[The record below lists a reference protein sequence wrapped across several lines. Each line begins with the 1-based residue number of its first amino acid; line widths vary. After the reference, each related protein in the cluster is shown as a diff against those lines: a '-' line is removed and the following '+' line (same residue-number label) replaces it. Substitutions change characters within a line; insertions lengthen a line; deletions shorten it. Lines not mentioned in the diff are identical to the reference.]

1 MAYLRISALAC
12 ALPLVALALTS
23 FCLNASAELAVPEAA
38 SSSLAAD
45 MPGDL
50 AQINAVYS
58 LSDETATRRIL
69 HHDHKN
75 KTDKKD
81 KKKDKK
87 NENSPPTPSPSTPTT
102 PTTPTKKGGRKTL
115 PTPTTPATPGTPAGT
130 PAVKLSGADSKVVS
144 LLEAATADVDSAR
157 AKLTM
162 KMYVKSLTDTAA
174 ALRNE
179 TLIRTGQ
186 RALVAGQIDNSIAT
200 INGVSMM
207 LPAGGADKSLLA
219 SALGKAQSAKTAW
232 KA

>member
-1 MAYLRISALAC
+1 MAFSRVAALAC
-12 ALPLVALALTS
+12 ALPLVALVLTS
-23 FCLNASAELAVPEAA
+23 FCLNASAELAPEAA
-38 SSSLAAD
+38 SSALAA
-45 MPGDL
+45 PGDL
-50 AQINAVYS
+50 AQLDAADS
-58 LSDETATRRIL
+58 LIHEAATRRIL
-69 HHDHKN
+69 HHDHHKN

-87 NENSPPTPSPSTPTT
+87 NKNSPPPPSPSTPTT
-102 PTTPTKKGGRKTL
+102 PTKKGGKKTP
-115 PTPTTPATPGTPAGT
+115 PTPTTPATPGTSAGT
-130 PAVKLSGADSKVVS
+130 PAVKLSGADSKVTS
-144 LLEAATADVDSAR
+144 LLEAAAVDVDSAK

-174 ALRNE
+174 ALRNAE

-186 RALVAGQIDNSIAT
+186 RTLVAGQIDNSIAT

-219 SALGKAQSAKTAW
+219 SALGKAQGAKAAW

>member
-1 MAYLRISALAC
+1 MAFLRISALAC

-23 FCLNASAELAVPEAA
+23 FCLNTSAELAVSEAA
-38 SSSLAAD
+38 SSALAAD

-50 AQINAVYS
+50 AQLNA
-58 LSDETATRRIL
+58 
-69 HHDHKN
+69 
-75 KTDKKD
+75 
-81 KKKDKK
+81 
-87 NENSPPTPSPSTPTT
+87 
-102 PTTPTKKGGRKTL
+102 KGGKKTP
-115 PTPTTPATPGTPAGT
+115 PTPTTPATPGGTPAGT

-144 LLEAATADVDSAR
+144 LLEAAAVDVDSAR

-174 ALRNE
+174 TLRNAA
-179 TLIRTGQ
+179 TLIRMGQ

-207 LPAGGADKSLLA
+207 LPAGGADNSLLA
-219 SALGKAQSAKTAW
+219 SALGKAQSAKAAW